1 MMTVFSAYRLQSL
14 IGRRR
19 RKPRS
24 AWRTKGLQRLSASVA
39 DRTGV
44 VDQAPAETKARLQR
58 LSASVADRTYRHRPF
73 SAQRC
78 SGVSSAPIGFSR

>member
-39 DRTGV
+39 DRTL
-44 VDQAPAETKARLQR
+44 QARLDELASGPAGLQR
-58 LSASVADRTYRHRPF
+58 LSASVADRTGEYPRSDVQGH
-73 SAQRC
+73 
-78 SGVSSAPIGFSR
+78 V